1 MKRLSEY
8 LFLGT
13 LGGALYYTFE
23 MLFRGFSHWSMFL
36 LGGICFVFFRPAGA
50 VDGLGR
56 TALETGGLVRGL
68 CDGLRIYHGII
79 VNKFMGWQ
87 VWDYTD
93 QPFQLMGADLPA
105 VYGHIFRAV
114 RIRDPAERVSA
125 PFPVR
130 GKNAPVRVN
139 TNDEAVYG
147 DQVPV
152 SGLHSLL
159 ST

>member
-23 MLFRGFSHWSMFL
+23 MLFRGFSHLSMFL
-36 LGGICFVFFRPAGA
+36 LGGICLQFFAQQGLWTDWEEPLWKQVGWCVVFVTACEFITGLSSINSWAGRY
-50 VDGLGR
+50 G
-56 TALETGGLVRGL
+56 T
-68 CDGLRIYHGII
+68 IQIPS
-79 VNKFMGWQ
+79 
-87 VWDYTD
+87 
-93 QPFQLMGADLPA
+93 PFSHGADLPA

-130 GKNAPVRVN
+130 EKMPRFHV
-139 TNDEAVYG
+139 
-147 DQVPV
+147 
-152 SGLHSLL
+152 L
-159 ST
+159 